1 MGKLKEQLAGIA
13 ALIGVLG
20 AIGAGFIKYGEM
32 QEQLNNV
39 SGIDMGPL
47 QEQISDQKVTIAT
60 LEEKISKLSNFDSS
74 GIESKISDVEDKLN
88 NLISDVEDK
97 LNTLISDVD
106 KRSLIN
112 EKTIK
117 VLDLEIQEIKASN
130 KNPLAN

>member
-1 MGKLKEQLAGIA
+1 MGKIKEQLAGIA

-20 AIGAGFIKYGEM
+20 AIGAGFVKYGEM

-39 SGIDMGPL
+39 SGIDISPL
-47 QEQISDQKVTIAT
+47 QKEISEQNVKIAT
-60 LEEKISKLSNFDSS
+60 LEEKISKLTNFDSS
-74 GIESKISDVEDKLN
+74 NLENEISLVEDKLN
-88 NLISDVEDK
+88 NIIS
-97 LNTLISDVD
+97 NVD

-117 VLDLEIQEIKASN
+117 VLDLEIQELKASN